1 MDKLFIIIFW
11 LSAAFIVYTY
21 FSYPILLAIMAK
33 LRGKNVNK
41 SDNIQSVS
49 MIITAYNEEKN
60 IRNKLENVMNLDY
73 PPDKFEVII
82 VSDAS
87 TDRTDEIVHEFETQS
102 HTQNMSHISV
112 VPIRLIRMQKRGG
125 KAQALNRAM
134 QEAKG
139 DIVVL
144 SDTRQL
150 YDKNAIRELVNNF
163 NDPSVGAVSGELYL
177 ENPEGGGVGE
187 GVGTYWKYEKLMRKM
202 ESRLYSTSGATGAI
216 YAIRK
221 DLFKPIP
228 NDTILD
234 DVVIPMNIVL
244 SGYRVVFDDKARAYD
259 RVASTAKQELTRKI
273 RTLCGNYQV
282 MFRMPQLLNPFRNK
296 VFFQTVSHKFFRLF
310 VPFALIFTL
319 ISSIFL
325 AKFSFYK
332 IMFILQIIMY
342 LSALI
347 GHFLARKPSFIS
359 RLFGIPYTFVVL
371 NYAALAGL
379 YRFITQKQS
388 AAWERA
394 N

>member
-1 MDKLFIIIFW
+1 MDKLFITIFW
-11 LSAAFIVYTY
+11 LSVIFIVYTY
-21 FSYPILLAIMAK
+21 FGYPILLTIIAK
-33 LRGKNVNK
+33 LRGRNVNK
-41 SDNIQSVS
+41 RDNIQSVS

-73 PPDKFEVII
+73 PPDKFEVIV

-87 TDRTDEIVHEFETQS
+87 TDKTDEIVHEFETQS
-102 HTQNMSHISV
+102 HAQNISHISV

-125 KAQALNRAM
+125 KAQALNFAA

-139 DIVVL
+139 DIIVL

-150 YDKNAIRELVNNF
+150 YDKNAISELVNNF

-187 GVGTYWKYEKLMRKM
+187 GVGMYWKYEKLIRKM

-221 DLFKPIP
+221 ELFKPIP

-244 SGYRVVFDDKARAYD
+244 NGYRVVFDDKACAYD
-259 RVASTAKQELTRKI
+259 RVANTAKQELTRKI
-273 RTLCGNYQV
+273 RTLCGNYQI

-296 VFFQTVSHKFFRLF
+296 VFFQIVSHKFFRLF

-332 IMFILQIIMY
+332 IMLILQVMMY

-347 GHFLARKPSFIS
+347 GHFLVKKPSFIS
-359 RLFGIPYTFVVL
+359 RLFGIPYTFIVL

-379 YRFITQKQS
+379 YRFITQKQNV
-388 AAWERA
+388 AWERA

>member
-1 MDKLFIIIFW
+1 MHKLFIIIFW
-11 LSAAFIVYTY
+11 LSIIFIVYTY
-21 FSYPILLAIMAK
+21 FGYPILLVIIAK
-33 LRGKNVNK
+33 LRGKSVNK
-41 SDNIQSVS
+41 RDNIQSVS

-60 IRNKLENVMNLDY
+60 IRNKLENIISLDY
-73 PPDKFEVII
+73 PPDKLEVIV

-87 TDRTDEIVHEFETQS
+87 TDKTDEIVHEYEAHS
-102 HTQNMSHISV
+102 HIQNISV
-112 VPIRLIRMQKRGG
+112 VPIKLIRMPKRGG
-125 KAQALNRAM
+125 KAQALNFAI

-139 DIVVL
+139 DIIVL

-150 YDKNAIRELVNNF
+150 YDRNAIRELVNNF
-163 NDPSVGAVSGELYL
+163 SDPSVGAVSGELYL

-187 GVGTYWKYEKLMRKM
+187 GVGMYWKYEKLMRKM

-221 DLFKPIP
+221 ELFKPIP
-228 NDTILD
+228 DDTILD

-244 SGYRVVFDDKARAYD
+244 DGYRVVFDEKACAYD

-273 RTLCGNYQV
+273 RTLCGNYQI
-282 MFRMPQLLNPFRNK
+282 MFRMPQLLNPFRNR

-325 AKFSFYK
+325 IRFTFYK
-332 IMFILQIIMY
+332 IMFVLQITMY
-342 LSALI
+342 LLALI
-347 GHFLARKPSFIS
+347 GHFLAKKPSFIS

-388 AAWERA
+388 VAWERA
-394 N
+394 HHD

>member
-1 MDKLFIIIFW
+1 MYKLFITIFW
-11 LSAAFIVYTY
+11 LSIIFVFYTY
-21 FSYPILLAIMAK
+21 FGYPILLVILAK
-33 LRGKNVNK
+33 LRGRNVNK
-41 SDNIQSVS
+41 RDNIQSVS

-60 IRNKLENVMNLDY
+60 IKSKLENVMNLDY
-73 PPDKFEVII
+73 PADKFEVIV

-87 TDRTDEIVHEFETQS
+87 TDKTDEIVHEFEIQS
-102 HTQNMSHISV
+102 HTQNTSSIAV
-112 VPIRLIRMQKRGG
+112 VPVKLIKMPIRGG
-125 KAQALNRAM
+125 KAKALNFAVL
-134 QEAKG
+134 EAKG
-139 DIVVL
+139 NIIVL

-150 YDKNAIRELVNNF
+150 YDRNAIRELVSNF
-163 NDPSVGAVSGELYL
+163 SDPSVGAVSGELYL

-187 GVGTYWKYEKLMRKM
+187 GVGIYWKYEKLMRKM

-221 DLFKPIP
+221 ELFKPIP
-228 NDTILD
+228 DDTILD

-244 SGYRVVFDDKARAYD
+244 NGYRVVFDEKACAYD
-259 RVASTAKQELTRKI
+259 RVANTAKQELTRKI
-273 RTLCGNYQV
+273 RTLCGNYQI
-282 MFRMPQLLNPFRNK
+282 MLRMPQLSNPFRNK
-296 VFFQTVSHKFFRLF
+296 IFFQTISHKFFRLF
-310 VPFALIFTL
+310 VPFALILML

-325 AKFSFYK
+325 IKSSFYK
-332 IMFILQIIMY
+332 IMLILQIIMY

-347 GHFLARKPSFIS
+347 GHFLAKKPSFIS

-388 AAWERA
+388 AVWERV